1 MPPGSMPGIPC
12 GVSFSPEN
20 EQIDTP
26 LLIRVPGGDGWLV
39 VGGGP
44 VISPANDTLD
54 PVSAAAPIAIA
65 RIVER
70 LIMTDPQMLIRN
82 WRLTRELNLA
92 EI

>member
-1 MPPGSMPGIPC
+1 
-12 GVSFSPEN
+12 
-20 EQIDTP
+20 
-26 LLIRVPGGDGWLV
+26 
-39 VGGGP
+39 